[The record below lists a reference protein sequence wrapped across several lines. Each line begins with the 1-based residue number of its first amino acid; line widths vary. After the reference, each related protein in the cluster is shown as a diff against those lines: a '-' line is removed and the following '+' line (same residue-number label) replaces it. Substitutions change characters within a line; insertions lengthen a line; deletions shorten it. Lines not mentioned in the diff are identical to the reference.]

1 MRSST
6 ARALLALILLT
17 VALEAVPTEQQATV
31 LQPLTLTATFNIEP
45 GDAVAPHI
53 YDWYFDG
60 VDDYVRVPNNPSLII
75 PNEIT
80 VIAWAQYYRTNF
92 GVTIVG
98 KGTFNRG
105 FAITAT
111 PNDVFFSVA
120 NDNIVERRWVS
131 NGDMSGLMAFYAGVS
146 RLGYTALYVN
156 DNLYGPL
163 RNTIPPYINNTYD
176 LYVGGR
182 GFWGPA
188 GMYRGY
194 ISMAMLYTRALSS
207 SEIAWVYNAN
217 IVSANGLVLFL
228 DATFYNGTRY
238 VDLSGRGNH
247 GVGYG
252 GVSRVL
258 SSRPHLYLV
267 KGLHGDGLVHFR
279 FFPVNTVVD
288 VYNATTNSLVASF
301 TIDGPANPA
310 GLVED
315 YAVSLGPGLYRLAV
329 YTTVYVQV
337 VRPALPVSK
346 LVVAHFKAE
355 MGPGCRVYIDYTA
368 WPKAEPRAECGL
380 QTGVVFLTGLPAGAT
395 VRVWNETVLYEVTAS
410 STGVAV
416 LGGLKPGAYE
426 VKVYSDTLSIPHV
439 HLLRLDPLSGLRQF
453 FGFWDR
459 LTFNLFTPV
468 FVVGL
473 VLAVY
478 LRTWSAVLTALVAL
492 AAHIVIAP
500 DNIWIRGLLALALAV
515 AVYIAVWRRTTLI

>member
-1 MRSST
+1 MRSYT

-60 VDDYVRVPNNPSLII
+60 VDDYVVVSYSPSFDVQIFTLIVWAYYIPRSISDSYILYKPNIDHHLSLYVEF
-75 PNEIT
+75 NTFVFVGAVTFTDRST
-80 VIAWAQYYRTNF
+80 VFGKIDTRYAKSIANVFRMYASRYD
-92 GVTIVG
+92 GA
-98 KGTFNRG
+98 TF
-105 FAITAT
+105 
-111 PNDVFFSVA
+111 DVFI
-120 NDNIVERRWVS
+120 DDTE
-131 NGDMSGLMAFYAGVS
+131 Y
-146 RLGYTALYVN
+146 YTASPSKTVATGAYPLYI
-156 DNLYGPL
+156 G
-163 RNTIPPYINNTYD
+163 T
-176 LYVGGR
+176 R
-182 GFWGPA
+182 GIGYFN
-188 GMYRGY
+188 GY
-194 ISMAMLYTRALSS
+194 ISQVLIYSRALSD
-207 SEIAWVYNAN
+207 SEIARAHNAN
-217 IVSANGLVLFL
+217 IVSANGPVLFL
-228 DATFYNGTRY
+228 DATFYNGTHY

-279 FFPVNTVVD
+279 FFPANTLVE
-288 VYNATTNSLVASF
+288 VYDSTGSLVTLFVITGS
-301 TIDGPANPA
+301 ANRA

-337 VRPALPVSK
+337 AQPALPASK

-368 WPKAEPRAECGL
+368 WPKAEPRTECGL
-380 QTGVVFLTGLPAGAT
+380 QTDAVFITGLPAGAT

-410 STGVAV
+410 STGLAV

-426 VKVYSDTLSIPHV
+426 VKVYSDTLSIPHD
-439 HLLRLDPLSGLRQF
+439 HLLRLDPLSSLRQF

-478 LRTWSAVLTALVAL
+478 LRTWSAILTALVAL
-492 AAHIVIAP
+492 VAHIAVAP

-515 AVYIAVWRRTTLI
+515 AVYIAVWRRTSPF

>member
-1 MRSST
+1 MRSCT

-17 VALEAVPTEQQATV
+17 VALEAVPTEQQTTA
-31 LQPLTLTATFNIEP
+31 LQPLTLTAVSNIEP

-60 VDDYVRVPNNPSLII
+60 VDDYVWVPNNPSLII

-80 VIAWAQYYRTNF
+80 VIAWAQYYPTNSF
-92 GVTIVG
+92 ATIVG
-98 KGTFNRG
+98 KGFHSGG
-105 FAITAT
+105 FAISTT
-111 PNDVFFSVA
+111 HLNIVFFSVA
-120 NDNIVERRWVS
+120 NDNVVQRWWID

-146 RLGYTALYVN
+146 KLGYTALYVN
-156 DNLYGPL
+156 DKLYGPL
-163 RNTIPPYINNTYD
+163 SNNIPPYINNAYD

-182 GFWGPA
+182 GFWSPT

-194 ISMAMLYTRALSS
+194 ISMAMLYARALSD
-207 SEIAWVYNAN
+207 SEIARAYNAN

-228 DATFYNGTRY
+228 DATFYNGTHY
-238 VDLSGRGNH
+238 IDLSGRGNH

-252 GVSRVL
+252 GVSRVV
-258 SSRPHLYLV
+258 SSRPGLYLV
-267 KGLHGDGLVHFR
+267 KFLHGDGLVHFR
-279 FFPVNTVVD
+279 FFPANTLVEVFD
-288 VYNATTNSLVASF
+288 SSGSLVTWFVITGS
-301 TIDGPANPA
+301 ANRA

-315 YAVSLGPGLYRLAV
+315 YAVSLQAGTYRLVIIVPIPGQAGQQ
-329 YTTVYVQV
+329 T
-337 VRPALPVSK
+337 LPPKPFV
-346 LVVAHFKAE
+346 LAHFKAE
-355 MGPGCRVYIDYTA
+355 IGPGCRVYIDYTA
-368 WPKAEPRAECGL
+368 WPKAEPRTECGL
-380 QTGVVFLTGLPAGAT
+380 QTDVVFLAGLPAGAT

-426 VKVYSDTLSIPHV
+426 VKVYSDTLQIPHD

-459 LTFNLFTPV
+459 LTFNLFTPI

-478 LRTWSAVLTALVAL
+478 LRTWSAILTALVAL
-492 AAHIVIAP
+492 ATHMVIAP

-515 AVYIAVWRRTTLI
+515 AVYIAMWRRTTLI

>member
-1 MRSST
+1 MRSCT
-6 ARALLALILLT
+6 ARALLALVLLA

-31 LQPLTLTATFNIEP
+31 IQSLTLTATFNIEP

-60 VDDYVRVPNNPSLII
+60 VDDYVRVPNNPSLVI

-80 VIAWAQYYRTNF
+80 VIAWAQYYPTNSF
-92 GVTIVG
+92 ATIVG
-98 KGTFNRG
+98 KGFHGGG
-105 FAITAT
+105 FAISKDQS
-111 PNDVFFSVA
+111 NKVFFSVA
-120 NDNIVERRWVS
+120 NDNVVQRWWIN

-146 RLGYTALYVN
+146 KLGYTALYVN
-156 DNLYGPL
+156 DKLYGPAS
-163 RNTIPPYINNTYD
+163 NTNPPYINNTYD

-182 GFWGPA
+182 GFWSPM

-194 ISMAMLYTRALSS
+194 ISMAMLYTRALSD
-207 SEIAWVYNAN
+207 SEIARAYNAN

-238 VDLSGRGNH
+238 IDLSGRGNH

-258 SSRPHLYLV
+258 SSRPGLYLV
-267 KGLHGDGLVHFR
+267 KGLHSDGLVHFR
-279 FFPVNTVVD
+279 FFPANTLVE
-288 VYNATTNSLVASF
+288 VYDGSGSLVTWFVITGS
-301 TIDGPANPA
+301 ANRA

-315 YAVSLGPGLYRLAV
+315 YTVSLGPGSYRLAV

-337 VRPALPVSK
+337 AQPALPASK

-368 WPKAEPRAECGL
+368 WPKAEPRTECGL
-380 QTGVVFLTGLPAGAT
+380 QTDAVFLTGLPAGAT
-395 VRVWNETVLYEVTAS
+395 VRVWNETVLYEVIAS

-426 VKVYSDTLSIPHV
+426 VKVYSDTLQIPHD
-439 HLLRLDPLSGLRQF
+439 HLLRLDPLAGLRQF

-478 LRTWSAVLTALVAL
+478 LRTWSTVLTALVAL

-515 AVYIAVWRRTTLI
+515 AVYIAMWRRTTLI

>member
-1 MRSST
+1 MRSCT
-6 ARALLALILLT
+6 ARALLALVLLA
-17 VALEAVPTEQQATV
+17 VVLEAVPTEQQATV
-31 LQPLTLTATFNIEP
+31 LQPLTLTAVFNIGP

-60 VDDYVRVPNNPSLII
+60 VDDYVMVPNNPSLII

-80 VIAWAQYYRTNF
+80 VIVWAQYYPTNSYA
-92 GVTIVG
+92 TIVG
-98 KGTFNRG
+98 KGFYSGG
-105 FAITAT
+105 FAISTS
-111 PNDVFFSVA
+111 PSNVVFFSVA
-120 NDNIVERRWVS
+120 NDNVVQRWWVN
-131 NGDMSGLMAFYAGVS
+131 NGVMSGLMAFYAGVS
-146 RLGYTALYVN
+146 KLGYTAFYVN
-156 DNLYGPL
+156 DRLYGPVS
-163 RNTIPPYINNTYD
+163 NTDPPYISNTYD
-176 LYVGGR
+176 LYVGGP

-194 ISMAMLYTRALSS
+194 ISMAMLYTRALSD
-207 SEIAWVYNAN
+207 SEIAQAYNAN
-217 IVSANGLVLFL
+217 IVGANGLVLFL
-228 DATFYNGTRY
+228 DATFYNGTHY
-238 VDLSGRGNH
+238 IDLSGRGKH

-252 GVSRVL
+252 SVSRVF
-258 SSRPHLYLV
+258 SSRPGLYLV

-279 FFPVNTVVD
+279 FFPVNTLVEVFD
-288 VYNATTNSLVASF
+288 SSGSLVTWFVITGS
-301 TIDGPANPA
+301 ANRA

-315 YAVSLGPGLYRLAV
+315 YAVSLQAGTYRLV
-329 YTTVYVQV
+329 TTVLIPVQ
-337 VRPALPVSK
+337 AGQLPPKPFV
-346 LVVAHFKAE
+346 LAHFKAE
-355 MGPGCRVYIDYTA
+355 IGPGCRVYIDYTA
-368 WPKAEPRAECGL
+368 WPKAEPKTECGL
-380 QTGVVFLTGLPAGAT
+380 QTDAVFLTGLPAGAT

-410 STGVAV
+410 SIGIAI

-426 VKVYSDTLSIPHV
+426 VKVYSDTLQIPHD
-439 HLLRLDPLSGLRQF
+439 HLLRLDPLSSLRQF

-459 LTFNLFTPV
+459 LTFSLFTPV

>member
-1 MRSST
+1 VDWVLRWTDGSVAERVSS
-6 ARALLALILLT
+6 LAGDTFLSWRNI
-17 VALEAVPTEQQATV
+17 V
-31 LQPLTLTATFNIEP
+31 LS
-45 GDAVAPHI
+45 
-53 YDWYFDG
+53 YDG
-60 VDDYVRVPNNPSLII
+60 V
-75 PNEIT
+75 
-80 VIAWAQYYRTNF
+80 
-92 GVTIVG
+92 IV
-98 KGTFNRG
+98 KLF
-105 FAITAT
+105 I
-111 PNDVFFSVA
+111 D
-120 NDNIVERRWVS
+120 
-131 NGDMSGLMAFYAGVS
+131 S
-146 RLGYTALYVN
+146 RLDSTYSKTGLIQTTPGQDLLIGKWIVHALN
-156 DNLYGPL
+156 
-163 RNTIPPYINNTYD
+163 
-176 LYVGGR
+176 
-182 GFWGPA
+182 GF
-188 GMYRGY
+188 
-194 ISMAMLYTRALSS
+194 ISQILVYSRALSD
-207 SEIAWVYNAN
+207 SEIAQAYNN
-217 IVSANGLVLFL
+217 NVVSTSDLVLFL

-238 VDLSGRGNH
+238 IDLSGRGNH

-267 KGLHGDGLVHFR
+267 KGLHDDGLVHFR

-288 VYNATTNSLVASF
+288 VYNAATNRLVASF

-315 YAVSLGPGLYRLAV
+315 YAVSLGPGSYRLAV

-337 VRPALPVSK
+337 AQPALPAFK

-368 WPKAEPRAECGL
+368 WPKAEPRTECGL
-380 QTGVVFLTGLPAGAT
+380 QTDVVFLTGLPAGAT

-410 STGVAV
+410 STGVAM

-426 VKVYSDTLSIPHV
+426 VKVYSDTLSIPHD
-439 HLLRLDPLSGLRQF
+439 HLLRLDPLSSLRRF

-492 AAHIVIAP
+492 AVHIVIAP